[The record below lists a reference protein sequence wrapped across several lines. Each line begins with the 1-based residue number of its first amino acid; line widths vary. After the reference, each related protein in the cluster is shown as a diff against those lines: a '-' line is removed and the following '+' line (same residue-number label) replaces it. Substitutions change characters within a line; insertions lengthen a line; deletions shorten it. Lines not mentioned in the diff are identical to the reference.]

1 MLLFAHITFSMEA
14 TLPRTGGVYSPPA
27 GTKGVSNTTI
37 QSVPYNAL
45 VDDLTADANAARP
58 ITAGGTGATSASVAR
73 TNLGLAIGTNVQA
86 HDAGLQSIAG
96 LTTAADR
103 MIYTTA
109 ADAYAT
115 TALTPFARTILDDS
129 DAAAVK
135 STLGLAAIASSGSAA
150 DLGSGTIADA
160 RLPSSMGGKTFTGDV
175 QFTEGVDFGSAVAAS
190 ATDLSRH
197 LALWGTNYG
206 FSITSNTLNYVSA
219 SEHVFHS
226 GTNEVA
232 RISSSGALTLE
243 TALAVSEG
251 GTGATDAATARSN
264 LGANN
269 ASNLTTGTLPNARIS
284 GAYDGITTLSTSG
297 KITTTGN
304 EIEISGGSPRVRF
317 SDTNTDA
324 YDFWAYVDS
333 NRFYVLAD
341 RDNSGTWETPHAL
354 ELNAS
359 SNVGYL
365 FGSQI
370 ITAGN
375 YDGLGITPEARSIA
389 AGNGLT
395 GGGDLS
401 ANRTLTLGTPG
412 NINNSTGNSVTSTR
426 HTHALG
432 FTAAEVHQGTGVND
446 TNLPIGHVI
455 SVFFSRAINRNAT
468 TTIRLYNNTV
478 DYDLGGTGSILT
490 GTWRARGAA
499 SENRQIFQRVA

>member
-1 MLLFAHITFSMEA
+1 MEA

-45 VDDLTADANAARP
+45 VDDLTSDANAARP
-58 ITAGGTGATSASVAR
+58 ITAGGTGATSASIAR
-73 TNLGLAIGTNVQA
+73 TDLGVAIGSNVQA

-96 LTTAADR
+96 LTTAADQ

-115 TALTPFARTILDDS
+115 TALTPFARTILDDA

-160 RLPSSMGGKTFTGDV
+160 RLPSSMGGKTFTGNV

-197 LALWGTNYG
+197 LALWETNYG
-206 FSITSNTLNYVSA
+206 FSVTSNTLNYVSG

-232 RISSSGALTLE
+232 RISSSGALTLD

-304 EIEISGGSPRVRF
+304 EIEISGGSPRVRL

-412 NINNSTGNSVTSTR
+412 NITNSTGNSVTSTS

-432 FTAAEVHQGTGVND
+432 FTAAEV
-446 TNLPIGHVI
+446 
-455 SVFFSRAINRNAT
+455 
-468 TTIRLYNNTV
+468 Y
-478 DYDLGGTGSILT
+478 TGSSNSELT
-490 GTWRARGAA
+490 FPLGDVRLVSYSATPARNGTLTFYLYSNTAQYSTNVNGTAVGGTWRSRGLGGSNVALM
-499 SENRQIFQRVA
+499 QRMA